1 MTSAVSQPSFQAP
14 GVPKQPT
21 APTTAITKQEFLEL
35 FVTQLRY
42 QDPMNPQDPGEFTAQ
57 LAQMTSLEQ
66 LVNIKDGLDLL
77 ALAQTAGTSAQMVTF
92 IGKDVAFNGGVV
104 EWTETSSPVDIRY
117 NLTTPSSELTVEI
130 SDASGQVIETRKLEA
145 QGAGPQTFV
154 FDGKKAN
161 GSPLTPGSYSVSITA
176 KSATGEKV
184 EVPLRA
190 TGHVESVTF
199 TAGYPQLVLS
209 DGRVLGL
216 AQVSEVLEAG
226 ADDARERRSGSG
238 STDPDSEEPTP

>member
-1 MTSAVSQPSFQAP
+1 MTPSVSQPNFQAP
-14 GVPKQPT
+14 GGSQQPT

-42 QDPMNPQDPGEFTAQ
+42 QDPMNPQDPSEFTAQ

-77 ALAQTAGTSAQMVTF
+77 AIAQTAGTSAQMVTF

-104 EWTETSSPVDIRY
+104 EWTESSSPIDIRY
-117 NLTTPSSELTVEI
+117 NLQNPSSELTVEI
-130 SDASGQVIETRKLEA
+130 TDASGQVIETRKLGA
-145 QGAGPQTFV
+145 QGSGPQTFV

-161 GSPLTPGSYSVSITA
+161 GSVLTPGAYSVSISA
-176 KSATGEKV
+176 KSPSGEKV
-184 EVPLRA
+184 DVPLRA

-216 AQVSEVLEAG
+216 AQVSEVLESGAG
-226 ADDARERRSGSG
+226 NDRPDAEDDE
-238 STDPDSEEPTP
+238 TP